1 MHVKEENNVFKKVK
15 QTDKSQDGG
24 MFTWKFKMAAV
35 FVKLYMSLPI
45 HRCIDL
51 SNPLKIDR
59 DTIFLKILVI
69 PGGNVPPKGVEGSA
83 NLNPIISRQFD
94 PKSTR

>member
-1 MHVKEENNVFKKVK
+1 MHMKDENNFIKKVQK
-15 QTDKSQDGG
+15 THKIQDGG

-45 HRCIDL
+45 HRCTDL

-69 PGGNVPPKGVEGSA
+69 PGGNGPPKGGRGV
-83 NLNPIISRQFD
+83 
-94 PKSTR
+94 